1 MGISA
6 GPQIIRD
13 SSLVLG
19 LDASDANSNYRSNG
33 RIWND
38 LSGNNNTG
46 SIVNG
51 ATLNNDGYGSFVFN
65 GINSYIALP
74 INFFNPDSGSSFT
87 VSFWFKTTTAG
98 IILGQQNTLPP
109 TNATGYVPAIY
120 VDSAGKIRTSC
131 FWGGATNNQS
141 VSALTVT
148 DNAWHNVAVTFSSG
162 SHISYVDGNS
172 FATLAKTQTNYDPTY
187 YYLIGTGAWGG
198 WTSTTGN
205 TFFSGSVAN
214 MLFYNQALTSTQIQ
228 SNYIQV
234 KSRFDSV
241 TPNIITYTSFN
252 QATAITV
259 FNDDIE
265 FSNILI
271 GTPSPLANAVATSNS
286 PSL

>member
-51 ATLNNDGYGSFVFN
+51 ATLNNDSYGSFVFN
-65 GINSYIALP
+65 GINSYITLG
-74 INFFNPDSGSSFT
+74 NPSTLNVYSAFT
-87 VSFWFKTTTAG
+87 LSTWFKLPSSTTYQSIIARGRTSAQWDGYELGFNGGSRTLRATSENAAGSIVTFDLVSNRVVDDGNWHYGVFTFNGTTGIMYVDGTTAG
-98 IILGQQNTLPP
+98 SS
-109 TNATGYVPAIY
+109 TG
-120 VDSAGKIRTSC
+120 T
-131 FWGGATNNQS
+131 FNN
-141 VSALTVT
+141 
-148 DNAWHNVAVTFSSG
+148 NNH
-162 SHISYVDGNS
+162 
-172 FATLAKTQTNYDPTY
+172 TNY
-187 YYLIGTGAWGG
+187 IGRRENGAY
-198 WTSTTGN
+198 
-205 TFFSGSVAN
+205 FSGSIAN
-214 MLFYNQALTSTQIQ
+214 VQIHNRALSATEILQNYNQYL
-228 SNYIQV
+228 
-234 KSRFDSV
+234 SRFAST

-286 PSL
+286 PLI

>member
-51 ATLNNDGYGSFVFN
+51 ATLNNDAYGSFNFN
-65 GINSYIALP
+65 GINSYISIANNTTLQPPTSLTLECALKVG
-74 INFFNPDSGSSFT
+74 NLTSGFIVAYSGDAGGSF
-87 VSFWFKTTTAG
+87 VKYG
-98 IILGQQNTLPP
+98 YRIISNTL
-109 TNATGYVPAIY
+109 TGYINSNGPIAAVGGNVLTVGTWVYATLTYDGASAKVYENGVLINSAAITGSMDY
-120 VDSAGKIRTSC
+120 NAYGSPYYFNMGRKSGDG
-131 FWGGATNNQS
+131 NY
-141 VSALTVT
+141 VSASISTVKLY
-148 DNAWHNVAVTFSSG
+148 NRALS
-162 SHISYVDGNS
+162 
-172 FATLAKTQTNYDPTY
+172 ATE
-187 YYLIGTGAWGG
+187 
-198 WTSTTGN
+198 
-205 TFFSGSVAN
+205 
-214 MLFYNQALTSTQIQ
+214 IQ
-228 SNYIQV
+228 QNYIQFQ
-234 KSRFDSV
+234 SRFAST

-271 GTPSPLANAVATSNS
+271 GTPTPLANAVATSNS
-286 PSL
+286 PSI

>member
-19 LDASDANSNYRSNG
+19 LDASDANSNYRSTG

-65 GINSYIALP
+65 GINSYIKVPSNASLQP
-74 INFFNPDSGSSFT
+74 S
-87 VSFWFKTTTAG
+87 TT
-98 IILGQQNTLPP
+98 
-109 TNATGYVPAIY
+109 
-120 VDSAGKIRTSC
+120 
-131 FWGGATNNQS
+131 
-141 VSALTVT
+141 LTVECAFKR
-148 DNAWHNVAVTFSSG
+148 NSG
-162 SHISYVDGNS
+162 RTVLTYSADGSGTSKIYCFECTPN
-172 FATLAKTQTNYDPTY
+172 
-187 YYLIGTGAWGG
+187 LIARI
-198 WTSTTGN
+198 
-205 TFFSGSVAN
+205 V
-214 MLFYNQALTSTQIQ
+214 TSTQPYTLTANINTDTWYYAALTYNGSLFSLYINGSLSTSTAASGTITYQASANLNLGRKNDGDGEYMSGSIGLTRIYNRALSATEIQ
-228 SNYIQV
+228 QNYTQFQ
-234 KSRFDSV
+234 SRFDSV

-265 FSNILI
+265 FLNILI
-271 GTPSPLANAVATSNS
+271 GTPYPLSNAVATSNS

>member
-65 GINSYIALP
+65 GANSYITLARP
-74 INFFNPDSGSSFT
+74 VQDDFT
-87 VSFWFKTTTAG
+87 LSCWFKTTQSTGAGQWYTGVGLIDGEVANTANDFG
-98 IILGQQNTLPP
+98 LAMVGGKAAFGVGNPDVTISSSLSYNDANWHQVTATRIRSTGVITL
-109 TNATGYVPAIY
+109 
-120 VDSAGKIRTSC
+120 
-131 FWGGATNNQS
+131 
-141 VSALTVT
+141 
-148 DNAWHNVAVTFSSG
+148 
-162 SHISYVDGNS
+162 YVDGS
-172 FATLAKTQTNYDPTY
+172 SVAT
-187 YYLIGTGAWGG
+187 GTGGTNSLTAPPTLRIGSIQ
-198 WTSTTGN
+198 TSNTG
-205 TFFSGSVAN
+205 FFSGSIAN
-214 MLFYNQALTSTQIQ
+214 VQIYNKALSITEIQNNYNQYLP
-228 SNYIQV
+228 
-234 KSRFDSV
+234 RFASV

-286 PSL
+286 PSI

>member
-65 GINSYIALP
+65 GINSYIKVPSNASLQPSTTLTVECAFKRNSGRTVLSYSTDNSGAAKIYCFECTPNLLAKVTTTTQQYTLTANINTDTWYYAALTYNGSLFSLY
-74 INFFNPDSGSSFT
+74 INGTLSTSTAASGSIT
-87 VSFWFKTTTAG
+87 YETPANLN
-98 IILGQQNTLPP
+98 LGRKNE
-109 TNATGYVPAIY
+109 A
-120 VDSAGKIRTSC
+120 DSEYM
-131 FWGGATNNQS
+131 
-141 VSALTVT
+141 
-148 DNAWHNVAVTFSSG
+148 SG
-162 SHISYVDGNS
+162 SIGLTRIYNRALS
-172 FATLAKTQTNYDPTY
+172 ATE
-187 YYLIGTGAWGG
+187 
-198 WTSTTGN
+198 
-205 TFFSGSVAN
+205 
-214 MLFYNQALTSTQIQ
+214 IQ
-228 SNYIQV
+228 QNYIQFQ
-234 KSRFDSV
+234 SRFDSV

-271 GTPSPLANAVATSNS
+271 GTPYPLANAVATSNS